1 MFTYE
6 KTIFI
11 NRQPQEVFDYITNPD
26 NDSEWRTTAVS
37 AEWTSDGPVGVGSTL
52 RTVGK
57 FLGRKIDSTNQVTVW
72 DPPNQY
78 AFKSIDGSIPVEISQ
93 TLVAEDNG
101 TQLTINLEAELAG
114 FFKMAEGLIGKQAEK
129 QVNTDFDNLKLVLAA
144 D

>member
-1 MFTYE
+1 M
-6 KTIFI
+6 
-11 NRQPQEVFDYITNPD
+11 
-26 NDSEWRTTAVS
+26 
-37 AEWTSDGPVGVGSTL
+37 
-52 RTVGK
+52 
-57 FLGRKIDSTNQVTVW
+57 GRKIDSTNQVTVW

-114 FFKMAEGLIGKQAEK
+114 FFKMAEGLVGKQAEK